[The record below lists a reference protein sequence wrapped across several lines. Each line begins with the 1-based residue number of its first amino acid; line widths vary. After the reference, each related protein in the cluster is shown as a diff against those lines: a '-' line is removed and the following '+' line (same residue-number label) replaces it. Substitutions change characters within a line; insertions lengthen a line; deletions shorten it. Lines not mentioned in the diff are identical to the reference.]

1 MKGKVTIM
9 LLQEVFNQYS
19 QYQVVLTFSNNN
31 DVLITDDCFNT
42 QSKFYRRSKVRLG
55 VDFDYVGY
63 VHNNIFVRIQ
73 DINNAPS
80 DSALVFRTYR
90 GKNMADY
97 MLYVFMGEFKTLEH
111 YKKQVS
117 YKRVMAQTCKQMT
130 LNSITQPVPDKVL
143 DICPHIY
150 KNKTYFVSYRNN
162 GLKAGIYHSPL
173 YANTLPKDF
182 YGYYLAVLV
191 GLTVAK
197 NYAGRIT
204 QVRVFHP
211 DDNMTQGI
219 YMFPLKKWRA
229 RNPYMIDYM
238 NKIETLKSELQALGI
253 SICWMK

>member
-1 MKGKVTIM
+1 MT
-9 LLQEVFNQYS
+9 LQEVFNNYN

-42 QSKFYRRSKVRLG
+42 QSKFYRRSKIRLG

-63 VHNNIFVRIQ
+63 IHNDIFVRYN
-73 DINNAPS
+73 DITIAPN

-90 GKNMADY
+90 GNNQADY
-97 MLYVFMGEFKTLEH
+97 MLYVFTGEYKMLEH

-130 LNSITQPVPDKVL
+130 LNSITEPISDKVL

-162 GLKAGIYHSPL
+162 GLKAGIHYSQL
-173 YANTLPKDF
+173 YNNTLPRDF

-197 NYAGRIT
+197 RYAGRIT

-211 DDNMTQGI
+211 DDPMTEGI
-219 YMFPLKKWRA
+219 YKFPLKKWKA
-229 RNPYMIDYM
+229 KNPYMADYT
-238 NKIETLKSELQALGI
+238 NKVETLKQELQQLGI